1 MRKKRKRAKIGKSWK
16 KKQNGEQM
24 TPIHDSIAGLM
35 HSCLRAS
42 LSLDLLSPSPL
53 HCILSSGSSP
63 NATYAMAG
71 LDFICR
77 SMKGSMNVSVLAQ
90 YLCRDDRER
99 HVSDDEEENRRSK
112 QKRKG
117 GSSGGR
123 DAKRSRR

>member
-24 TPIHDSIAGLM
+24 THIHDSIAGLM
-35 HSCLRAS
+35 HSCLCAT
-42 LSLDLLSPSPL
+42 LSLDLLSRFPL

-63 NATYAMAG
+63 NATYAMAV
-71 LDFICR
+71 LDFIC
-77 SMKGSMNVSVLAQ
+77 SSINVSVLAQ
-90 YLCRDDRER
+90 YFCRDDRER

-117 GSSGGR
+117 GSGGGR

>member
-1 MRKKRKRAKIGKSWK
+1 
-16 KKQNGEQM
+16 
-24 TPIHDSIAGLM
+24 
-35 HSCLRAS
+35 
-42 LSLDLLSPSPL
+42 
-53 HCILSSGSSP
+53 
-63 NATYAMAG
+63 MAG

-77 SMKGSMNVSVLAQ
+77 SMNGSMNVSVLAQ

-117 GSSGGR
+117 GSGGGR